1 MADKN
6 FILCA
11 ITSPDFVEDETE
23 KICIILDAGFDWI
36 HLRKPGKDIAAIRS
50 LIKSI
55 PQSYHNRLRLH
66 EHFSLTD
73 EFAIGGIQLN
83 SRCNDIPNHILSISR
98 SCHSI
103 AEADS
108 FPTLDYVTLSPI
120 YDSISKSG
128 YSSKFEL
135 ADIKIG
141 DNVVALGGVT
151 PKHFG
156 ELISAGFKGA
166 ALLGYLNWQLPI
178 EQFRQH
184 INSITSTLNQCYNS

>member
-1 MADKN
+1 MADNK

-11 ITSPDFVEDETE
+11 ITSPDIIEDEAE
-23 KICIILDAGFDWI
+23 KICITIDAGFDWVHI
-36 HLRKPGKDIAAIRS
+36 RKPDNS
-50 LIKSI
+50 LAEMRMLLQSI
-55 PQSYHNRLRLH
+55 PTCYHQHLRLH
-66 EHFSLTD
+66 AYFSLAD

-83 SRCNDIPNHILSISR
+83 SRCNTVPTQVLSISR

-108 FPTLDYVTLSPI
+108 YPTLDYVTLSPI

-128 YSSKFEL
+128 YNSKFNL
-135 ADIKIG
+135 SDIKIG

-151 PKHFG
+151 PEHFD
-156 ELISAGFKGA
+156 ELIRAGFKGA

-178 EQFRQH
+178 EQFRH
-184 INSITSTLNQCYNS
+184 NINSITSALKQCYNS